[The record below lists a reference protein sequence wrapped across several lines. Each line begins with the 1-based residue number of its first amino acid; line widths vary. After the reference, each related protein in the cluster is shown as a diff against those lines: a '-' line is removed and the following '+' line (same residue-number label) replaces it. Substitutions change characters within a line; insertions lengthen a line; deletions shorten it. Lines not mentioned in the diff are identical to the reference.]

1 MTLRQAGSFNQLEGK
16 VMTQIAKHSRSS
28 MRALARA
35 ITTSAVAL
43 VIATPAVNTYAQGIP
58 VISVAE
64 LAQDVIMAGQLEQQV
79 QTMEQQYTTMT
90 TQLTALTGNRSLGQI
105 LNNPALRSYLPDQ
118 WESIYSQVTS
128 GTLSGISSAAKQIES
143 DEGMTAT
150 TPGQQRYNDTLAANK
165 AMSMQ
170 AYQANLSRLQNIKS
184 LMQQSDATQDPAAKA
199 DLQNRLQSENA
210 MIQNEQTRLNLM
222 GQLQQAEE
230 KLAAQQAQ
238 QDTHNLINQ

>member
-1 MTLRQAGSFNQLEGK
+1 MMTHTAEQHRFS
-16 VMTQIAKHSRSS
+16 VS
-28 MRALARA
+28 ARA
-35 ITTSAVAL
+35 RLIAFSVVAL
-43 VIATPAVNTYAQGIP
+43 SIVMPAANTYAQGIP

-64 LAQDVIMAGQLEQQV
+64 LAQDVVMAGQLEQQV

-90 TQLTALTGNRSLGQI
+90 TQLNALTGNRGLGQI
-105 LNNPALRSYLPDQ
+105 LDNPSMHSYLPDQ
-118 WESIYSQVTS
+118 WQSIYGQVK
-128 GTLSGISSAAKQIES
+128 GGQLSGISSAASQIES

-184 LMQQSDATQDPAAKA
+184 LMQQSDATQDPPAKA

>member
-1 MTLRQAGSFNQLEGK
+1 MMTHTAEQHRFS
-16 VMTQIAKHSRSS
+16 VS
-28 MRALARA
+28 ARA
-35 ITTSAVAL
+35 RLIAFSGVAL
-43 VIATPAVNTYAQGIP
+43 SIAMSATNTYAQGIP

-64 LAQDVIMAGQLEQQV
+64 LAQDVVMAGQLEQQV

-90 TQLTALTGNRSLGQI
+90 TQLNALTGNRGLGQI
-105 LNNPALRSYLPDQ
+105 LDNPSMHSYLPDQ
-118 WESIYSQVTS
+118 WQSIYGQVK
-128 GTLSGISSAAKQIES
+128 GGQLSGISSAASQIES

>member
-1 MTLRQAGSFNQLEGK
+1 MMTK
-16 VMTQIAKHSRSS
+16 IAKQNRYSIARLIAVS
-28 MRALARA
+28 ALAF
-35 ITTSAVAL
+35 AL
-43 VIATPAVNTYAQGIP
+43 VTPATNTYAQGIP
-58 VISVAE
+58 TISVAE

-105 LNNPALRSYLPDQ
+105 LNNPTLRSYLPDQ
-118 WESIYSQVTS
+118 WQSIYSQVSS

-150 TPGQQRYNDTLAANK
+150 TPGQQRYNDTLSADK

-170 AYQANLSRLQNIKS
+170 AYQANLARLQNIES

-199 DLQNRLQSENA
+199 DLQNRLQAENA

-230 KLAAQQAQ
+230 KLSSQQAQ

>member
-1 MTLRQAGSFNQLEGK
+1 MTHTAEQHRFS
-16 VMTQIAKHSRSS
+16 VS
-28 MRALARA
+28 ARA
-35 ITTSAVAL
+35 RLIAFSGVAL
-43 VIATPAVNTYAQGIP
+43 SIAMSATNTYAQGIP

-64 LAQDVIMAGQLEQQV
+64 LAQDVVMAGQLEQQV

-90 TQLTALTGNRSLGQI
+90 TQLNALTGNRGLGQI
-105 LNNPALRSYLPDQ
+105 LDNPSMHSYLPDQ
-118 WESIYSQVTS
+118 WQSIYGQVK
-128 GTLSGISSAAKQIES
+128 GGQLSGISSAASQIES

-184 LMQQSDATQDPAAKA
+184 LMQQSDVTQDPAAKA

-222 GQLQQAEE
+222 GQLQQAEI
-230 KLAAQQAQ
+230 KLSEQQRDQEYNKMITGASQ
-238 QDTHNLINQ
+238 

>member
-1 MTLRQAGSFNQLEGK
+1 MMTHTAEQHRFS
-16 VMTQIAKHSRSS
+16 VS
-28 MRALARA
+28 ARA
-35 ITTSAVAL
+35 RLIAFSGVAL
-43 VIATPAVNTYAQGIP
+43 SIAMSATNTYAQGIP

-64 LAQDVIMAGQLEQQV
+64 LAQDVVMAGQLEQQV

-90 TQLTALTGNRSLGQI
+90 TQLNALTGNRGLGQI
-105 LNNPALRSYLPDQ
+105 LDNPSMHSYLPDQ
-118 WESIYSQVTS
+118 WQSIYGQVK
-128 GTLSGISSAAKQIES
+128 GGQLSGISSAASQIES

-184 LMQQSDATQDPAAKA
+184 LMQQSDVTQDPAAKA

-210 MIQNEQTRLNLM
+210 MIQNERTRLNLM